1 MPDAV
6 KASTDS
12 TVLIEPM
19 TEHDLLE
26 VVEIERDCALSHWG
40 WDAYHAE
47 LMAPMDS
54 ILLVAKEK
62 GIKRS
67 GDFPIIGFITGR
79 CFADEVHVNN
89 MAVRRDFRRQGIGQS
104 LLRALLSWGEGKKA
118 SQAVLEVRAGNTA
131 AQQLYRASGFE
142 VVGRRRGYYMDPLED
157 ALVMT
162 VSLKQKP

>member
-62 GIKRS
+62 GIRRS
-67 GDFPIIGFITGR
+67 GDSPIIGFITGR